1 MSMRAWGGAA
11 SRAVAVGAIYLLG
24 LASPGAS
31 ALAAPPT
38 FVTPEISAQPGLP
51 PIVAQGSARPRIG
64 LVLGGGGAKGAAH
77 VGVITLLED
86 MRVPID
92 CVVGTS
98 MGALVGGTYAAGMTA
113 EELQQAI
120 GKISWAETIG
130 FAGRRE
136 KLPMRRKLAGRTYS
150 NSLEFGYRE
159 GAVATPVGFINTQK
173 IEQTI
178 RSLVSRSLGTSD
190 FDRLPIPFRAIATDM
205 MTGDMVVLSEGDLAL
220 AMRASMAV
228 PGVFSPVQIGGRTL
242 GDGGLTRNVP
252 VDIARQTCADVV
264 IAVAVPAPVP
274 EPEALQSPIGMV
286 SRTLEV
292 LIGANEK
299 QQLDSLGPQD
309 VKIIVPMGDIGPGS
323 FARVA
328 DAIPLGRSA
337 AELHRD
343 ELRRYSLP
351 EAEYRAWREASRRP
365 DTRQVALADISVI
378 GLEHVDE
385 AYLRAGLALNTG
397 DVVTQDQLAQAINR
411 VFDLGDFEGV
421 QYTLTG
427 DPQRP
432 DLAVNVTERVSGPN
446 ILRFDLG
453 LAASSIDSTAF
464 VLRGDYLR
472 PWINARGG
480 EVRGAVQL
488 GRTSLAEM
496 SLYQPLDAGHAWFV
510 EPGAVAMRSTE
521 DIYVGNQAA
530 TRYNFDSAYVYLE
543 GGRVLGTDTELRL
556 GLRTGTQGAERDI
569 AAPGFPNIANEG
581 YGGFSTDLTFDNRD
595 QASLATRG
603 WLGRARFF
611 QSLDAMGAKYDY
623 TNIEGLALKAIP
635 VRGDVVQLRVMGG
648 ATLAGE
654 LPFYEFFTLGGPHSF
669 PGLGLGQLRGTSY
682 WAGSVAYLH
691 KIADISALFGQA
703 VYFGAEFTAA
713 DMSGRADDLT
723 EPPVMGG
730 SLLLGG
736 RTPLGP
742 ISLSVAAT
750 SVEDIS
756 VFFTL
761 GRPIEERNI
770 LDTD

>member
-1 MSMRAWGGAA
+1 MSMGAWGRAA
-11 SRAVAVGAIYLLG
+11 PRAVAVGSNCLLG
-24 LASPGAS
+24 LLATGAVALASP
-31 ALAAPPT
+31 PP
-38 FVTPEISAQPGLP
+38 FVTPDTNAQPNLP
-51 PIVAQGSARPRIG
+51 PIIAQGSARPRIG

-86 MRVPID
+86 MRIPID

-120 GKISWAETIG
+120 SKISWAETIG

-150 NSLEFGYRE
+150 NTLEFGYRN
-159 GAVATPVGFINTQK
+159 GAVAAPVGFINTQN

-178 RSLVSRSLGTSD
+178 RFLVSRSLGTSD
-190 FDRLPIPFRAIATDM
+190 FDHLPIPFRAIATDM

-228 PGVFSPVQIGGRTL
+228 PGVFSPVQIDGRTL

-264 IAVAVPAPVP
+264 IAVAVPTPVP
-274 EPEALQSPIGMV
+274 EPQALQSPIGMV
-286 SRTLEV
+286 SRTLDV

-299 QQLDSLGPQD
+299 QQLDTLGPQD
-309 VKIIVPMGDIGPGS
+309 VKIIVPMGDIDTGS
-323 FARVA
+323 FDRVA
-328 DAIPLGRSA
+328 DAIPLGRNA
-337 AELHRD
+337 AEQHRD
-343 ELRRYSLP
+343 DLRRYSLP

-365 DTRQVALADISVI
+365 DTRQVALADISVT
-378 GLEHVDE
+378 GLDRINES
-385 AYLRAGLALNTG
+385 YLRAGLALDPG
-397 DVVTQDQLAQAINR
+397 DVVTQEQLAQAINR

-432 DLAVNVTERVSGPN
+432 DLAVNVTEKVSGPN

-453 LAASSIDSTAF
+453 LAASTLDSTAF

-480 EVRGAVQL
+480 EVHGAVQF
-488 GRTSLAEM
+488 GRTSLAEV
-496 SLYQPLDAGHAWFV
+496 SLYQPLDGGHVWFI
-510 EPGAVAMRSTE
+510 EPGAVALRSTE
-521 DIYVGNQAA
+521 DIYVGNDAA
-530 TRYNFDSAYVYLE
+530 TRYNFDSAYIYLE
-543 GGRVLGTDTELRL
+543 GGRVFGTDTELRL
-556 GLRTGTQGAERDI
+556 GLRTGSQGAERDI
-569 AAPGFPNIANEG
+569 AAPDFPNVANEG

-595 QASLATRG
+595 QASIATRG

-611 QSLDAMGAKYDY
+611 QSLDVMGAKYDY
-623 TNIEGLALKAIP
+623 SNIEALALKAIP
-635 VRGDVVQLRVMGG
+635 VRGDVVQLRAMGG

-654 LPFYEFFTLGGPHSF
+654 LPFYDFFTLGGPRSF

-691 KIADISALFGQA
+691 KIADISTLFGQA
-703 VYFGAEFTAA
+703 VFIGAEFTAA
-713 DMSGRADDLT
+713 DMSGRADGFT

-756 VFFTL
+756 VFFSL

-770 LDTD
+770 LDSE

>member
-1 MSMRAWGGAA
+1 MSMQACGRAAT
-11 SRAVAVGAIYLLG
+11 RAVAVVCAGWWGLAVTGAPA
-24 LASPGAS
+24 LASPPAFTTP
-31 ALAAPPT
+31 AAN
-38 FVTPEISAQPGLP
+38 AQPESPSIL
-51 PIVAQGSARPRIG
+51 AQGSARPRIG

-86 MRVPID
+86 MRIPID
-92 CVVGTS
+92 CVIGTS

-113 EELQQAI
+113 DELQQAI
-120 GKISWAETIG
+120 GKISWAEAIG

-150 NSLEFGYRE
+150 NTLEFGYRD
-159 GAVATPVGFINTQK
+159 GGVAAPVGFINTQN

-178 RSLVSRSLGTSD
+178 RYLVSRSLGTSD
-190 FDRLPIPFRAIATDM
+190 FDQLPIPFRAIATDM
-205 MTGDMVVLSEGDLAL
+205 MTGDMVVLRDGDLAL

-228 PGVFSPVQIGGRTL
+228 PGVFSPVQIDGRTL

-264 IAVAVPAPVP
+264 IAVAVPTPAP

-286 SRTLEV
+286 SRTLDV

-299 QQLDSLGPQD
+299 QQLDTLGPQD
-309 VKIIVPMGDIGPGS
+309 VKIIVPMGDIGTGS
-323 FARVA
+323 FDRVA
-328 DAIPLGRSA
+328 DAIPLGRNA
-337 AELHRD
+337 AELHRE

-351 EAEYRAWREASRRP
+351 ETEYRAWREASRRP
-365 DTRQVALADISVI
+365 DTRQVALAGITVT
-378 GLEHVDE
+378 GLDRINES
-385 AYLRAGLALNTG
+385 YLRSGLALQPG
-397 DVVTQDQLAQAINR
+397 DVVTQEQLAQAINR

-432 DLAVNVTERVSGPN
+432 DLAVKVTEKVSGPN

-453 LAASSIDSTAF
+453 LAASSLDSTAF

-472 PWINARGG
+472 PWINPRGG
-480 EVRGAVQL
+480 EIHGAVQF
-488 GRTSLAEM
+488 GRTSLAEV
-496 SLYQPLDAGHAWFV
+496 SLYQPLDAGHVWFI
-510 EPGAVAMRSTE
+510 EPGALAQRSTE
-521 DIYVGNQAA
+521 DIYVGNEAA
-530 TRYNFDSAYVYLE
+530 TRYNFDTAYVYLE
-543 GGRVLGTDTELRL
+543 GGRVFGTSTELRL

-569 AAPGFPNIANEG
+569 AAPGFPNVANEG
-581 YGGFSTDLTFDNRD
+581 YGGFTTELTFDNRD

-611 QSLDAMGAKYDY
+611 HSLDAIGAKYEY

-635 VRGDVVQLRVMGG
+635 VRGDVVQIRAMGG

-654 LPFYEFFTLGGPHSF
+654 LPFFEYFTVGGPRSF

-682 WAGSVAYLH
+682 WAGSIAYLH

-703 VYFGAEFTAA
+703 VYIGAELTAA

-770 LDTD
+770 LDSD